1 MSLARCVDQ
10 TKSIIAA
17 KWEVGVGEW
26 DHIRTKSKQ
35 NKTNTLHYSL

>member
-17 KWEVGVGEW
+17 KREESGSI
-26 DHIRTKSKQ
+26 HIRTISKQ